1 MNKTIEQI
9 LFEAERRRKMFH
21 WLVDGLRI
29 TGLNISDFDK
39 LNPNWVTKN
48 YNVNI

>member
-1 MNKTIEQI
+1 MNNTIEQI

-21 WLVDGLRI
+21 WLVNGLGI
-29 TGLNISDFDK
+29 TGLKISDFDK
-39 LNPNWVTKN
+39 LTSDWVTKN